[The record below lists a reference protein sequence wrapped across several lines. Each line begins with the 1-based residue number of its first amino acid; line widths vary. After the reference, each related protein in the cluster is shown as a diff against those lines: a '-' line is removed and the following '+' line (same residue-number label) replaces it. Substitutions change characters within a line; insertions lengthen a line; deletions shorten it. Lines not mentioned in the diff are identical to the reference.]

1 MLYFLLVEMYLSL
14 IFNKLGAKKYFLRLI
29 CYLEVQPQLFLAE
42 EQVDGCSMQVP
53 VLAYLVFEIA
63 LVGILDPLRQVAE
76 EDERGDIGTLEHC
89 DVLDFDIFALDRRR
103 REGRDVGLQR
113 VVQLRRRD
121 GRAAVVV
128 HLDGGLQHLVDALL
142 GEC

>member
-1 MLYFLLVEMYLSL
+1 MSFLS
-14 IFNKLGAKKYFLRLI
+14 K
-29 CYLEVQPQLFLAE
+29 E
-42 EQVDGCSMQVP
+42 EVDGCSMQVP
-53 VLAYLVFEIA
+53 MLPDLVLEVS

-89 DVLDFDIFALDRRR
+89 DVLDFDIFPLDGRR